1 MKKDY
6 KLTQMYMPFYA
17 ACISAAIGFLFFFL
31 SFSSPYWLQSY
42 DRVHSSFL
50 HMGIWSV
57 CFDKF
62 VHPQDYH
69 ANVLTGCFWVYDRFF
84 FKIGIW
90 QWLNPYWLIG
100 VQVLITIAFTAK
112 CCVILILVLYHLL
125 FGHPAAESTMALI
138 GEMFIGIVL
147 TICILVF
154 GISSQ
159 SRIWMPRPDQ
169 YFLSWSFG
177 FIILAAI
184 CSFISSGFLY
194 CISYTDRAAQEEVE
208 KFEAV
213 EKNYGGIMPSVLS
226 IGRIGSGGLYSGGGL
241 SGIGGAG
248 GVVVKVPPTGAR
260 PEQVIALDSD
270 LRPMDTGHESMSL
283 FSPSIAPTNNNNY
296 YYPAKSLEK
305 QSAHVKNSSSS
316 SELLDK
322 QTSSTS
328 QETPLY
334 VNQPMK
340 NYAHPSHPHRTQQHS
355 NTSSSLLSSNIRSHS
370 PLLNPHEQDDGE
382 ADDGEADVDDRYR
395 TMLSGNSD
403 RRNTMIRRDN
413 DNNNNNNMPSQYR
426 GQSIIPRSQ
435 RDYHQQQQNARY
447 PHY

>member
-1 MKKDY
+1 MTKDY

-17 ACISAAIGFLFFFL
+17 ACTSATLGFLFFFL
-31 SFSSPYWLQSY
+31 SFSSPYWLQSF

-100 VQVLITIAFTAK
+100 VQVLMTIAFTTK

-125 FGHPAAESTMALI
+125 FGHPAAESTMALV
-138 GEMFIGIVL
+138 GEAFIALLL
-147 TICILVF
+147 TISILLF

-159 SRIWMPRPDQ
+159 SRVWMPRPDQ

-184 CSFISSGFLY
+184 CSYISAGFLY
-194 CISYTDRAAQEEVE
+194 CVSYTDRAAQEEVE
-208 KFEAV
+208 KYEAV
-213 EKNYGGIMPSVLS
+213 ETNYGVRSVLS
-226 IGRIGSGGLYSGGGL
+226 GRIGSGGLYSGAL
-241 SGIGGAG
+241 SAIGGAG
-248 GVVVKVPPTGAR
+248 GVVVKVPSTGVK

-270 LRPMDTGHESMSL
+270 LRRMDTGRESVSL
-283 FSPSIAPTNNNNY
+283 FSPSVTFAHQNNRYAGEVGSRPSDDQLSDNGSRTLS
-296 YYPAKSLEK
+296 PIPG
-305 QSAHVKNSSSS
+305 
-316 SELLDK
+316 SEH
-322 QTSSTS
+322 S

-334 VNQPMK
+334 VNQPRAAAAATTTRYT
-340 NYAHPSHPHRTQQHS
+340 NQRD
-355 NTSSSLLSSNIRSHS
+355 LSSGSPPDSQSYS
-370 PLLNPHEQDDGE
+370 PLEVEQAE
-382 ADDGEADVDDRYR
+382 ENQS
-395 TMLSGNSD
+395 MLS
-403 RRNTMIRRDN
+403 DN
-413 DNNNNNNMPSQYR
+413 VDSQQGDY
-426 GQSIIPRSQ
+426 IPPRHSLPLSQ
-435 RDYHQQQQNARY
+435 KGYTTTATKPTSRY
-447 PHY
+447 SRY

>member
-1 MKKDY
+1 
-6 KLTQMYMPFYA
+6 MYMPFYA
-17 ACISAAIGFLFFFL
+17 ACISAALGFLFFFL

-125 FGHPAAESTMALI
+125 FGHPAAESTMALV
-138 GEMFIGIVL
+138 GEVFIGILL

-159 SRIWMPRPDQ
+159 SRVWMPRPDQ

-213 EKNYGGIMPSVLS
+213 ETNYGMPSVLS
-226 IGRIGSGGLYSGGGL
+226 GRIGSGGLYSGGL

-248 GVVVKVPPTGAR
+248 GVVVKVPSTGAR

-283 FSPSIAPTNNNNY
+283 FSPSIGMLSNNPY
-296 YYPAKSLEK
+296 HYKGI
-305 QSAHVKNSSSS
+305 
-316 SELLDK
+316 DK
-322 QTSSTS
+322 QPVNLNHQHHNESNSPTFSPVESEQYS

-334 VNQPMK
+334 VNHPTTTKYMK
-340 NYAHPSHPHRTQQHS
+340 QSNY
-355 NTSSSLLSSNIRSHS
+355 SSSSVSSNMKSYS
-370 PLLNPHEQDDGE
+370 PLVGE
-382 ADDGEADVDDRYR
+382 EEEEANLS
-395 TMLSGNSD
+395 MLSENPD
-403 RRNTMIRRDN
+403 RRNTIIQRDN
-413 DNNNNNNMPSQYR
+413 TSPSPIR
-426 GQSIIPRSQ
+426 HSLPTSQ
-435 RDYHQQQQNARY
+435 RGYHSNTRY
-447 PHY
+447 SHY

>member
-1 MKKDY
+1 MGKDY

-17 ACISAAIGFLFFFL
+17 ACISSALGFLFFFL

-112 CCVILILVLYHLL
+112 FCVILILVLYHLL
-125 FGHPAAESTMALI
+125 FGHPAAESTMALV
-138 GEMFIGIVL
+138 GEVFIGIFL
-147 TICILVF
+147 TICILLF

-159 SRIWMPRPDQ
+159 SRVWMPRPDQ

-213 EKNYGGIMPSVLS
+213 ETNYGMPSIIS
-226 IGRIGSGGLYSGGGL
+226 GRIGSGGL

-248 GVVVKVPPTGAR
+248 GVVVKVPSTGAR
-260 PEQVIALDSD
+260 PEQIIALDSD
-270 LRPMDTGHESMSL
+270 LRPMDGGHESMSL
-283 FSPSIAPTNNNNY
+283 FSPSIGMLSNNNNNGN
-296 YYPAKSLEK
+296 
-305 QSAHVKNSSSS
+305 NSEEHQLTSDNNNDNNNSQTIS
-316 SELLDK
+316 PIESEH
-322 QTSSTS
+322 SHEMS
-328 QETPLY
+328 PLY
-334 VNQPMK
+334 VNQPTSR
-340 NYAHPSHPHRTQQHS
+340 YHHHHHPHHHHHKHDIKQLANYS
-355 NTSSSLLSSNIRSHS
+355 ITSSSSSNIKSYS
-370 PLLNPHEQDDGE
+370 PLAIDEDH
-382 ADDGEADVDDRYR
+382 
-395 TMLSGNSD
+395 
-403 RRNTMIRRDN
+403 N
-413 DNNNNNNMPSQYR
+413 DNLHTLSDNHNRHNTDEPFSRY
-426 GQSIIPRSQ
+426 SS
-435 RDYHQQQQNARY
+435 QQNYNTTRY
-447 PHY
+447 SHY

>member
-1 MKKDY
+1 MRKDY
-6 KLTQMYMPFYA
+6 KLTQMYMPFHA
-17 ACISAAIGFLFFFL
+17 ACISAALGFLFFFL

-112 CCVILILVLYHLL
+112 CCVILILILYHLL
-125 FGHPAAESTMALI
+125 FGHPAAESTMALV
-138 GEMFIGIVL
+138 GEIFIGILL

-213 EKNYGGIMPSVLS
+213 ETNYGMPSVLS
-226 IGRIGSGGLYSGGGL
+226 GRIGSGGLYSGGL

-248 GVVVKVPPTGAR
+248 GVVVKVPSTGAR

-283 FSPSIAPTNNNNY
+283 FSPSIGMISNNNPY
-296 YYPAKSLEK
+296 HHYKGIEK
-305 QSAHVKNSSSS
+305 QSIPFNNQLHNESNSQTFSFIE
-316 SELLDK
+316 SE
-322 QTSSTS
+322 QHS

-334 VNQPMK
+334 VNHPTTKYNKHGIIQPS
-340 NYAHPSHPHRTQQHS
+340 NY
-355 NTSSSLLSSNIRSHS
+355 SSSSPSSSNMKSYS
-370 PLLNPHEQDDGE
+370 PLGGNEDVEDLSILSENPD
-382 ADDGEADVDDRYR
+382 
-395 TMLSGNSD
+395 D
-403 RRNTMIRRDN
+403 RRNTIIQRDN
-413 DNNNNNNMPSQYR
+413 NDYKHHDTSSPSPLR
-426 GQSIIPRSQ
+426 HSLPTSQ
-435 RDYHQQQQNARY
+435 RGYHHNTTRY
-447 PHY
+447 SHY